1 MRRAVIVVLDGLR
14 RDLLGE
20 ENTPNLIRLASHA
33 ARFNAHRSV
42 FPSAT
47 RVASSSL
54 ATGCLPM
61 RHELQG
67 NSCALIENGRL
78 VLHDAGRPD
87 FLSHKRQVT
96 GRALAVPTLAERT
109 KELGG
114 TIVFANVSPGA
125 SYTHDPDG
133 RGYVYHRAGSF
144 GPGRIPVSADR
155 QLKATPDV
163 AGDRMMT
170 ERFIAEVLVEQRP
183 AVAVLWMGE
192 PDATQHLNPLGSPEH
207 LAGLKAADHHAG
219 MVISAVERLRE
230 AGDDVLLIATS
241 DHGHQTVSG
250 VIDIEAEL
258 VAAGLKQ
265 HAESADVIS
274 ASNGTS
280 ALIYVDPD
288 LAPSRTSSIHD
299 FLLSRAWTGRVIAA
313 DELSSVGQAPV
324 GGLAFAVSMHATGDA
339 NEFGIVGTSLAAK
352 PHFGKPDRLGCGQHG
367 GLGAQEQ
374 APFLMCVGE
383 GFAPGVDQRPT
394 SVIDVAPTVL
404 QHLGLEFGGLDGRA
418 LQDDAGATVAPPSLG
433 H

>member
-1 MRRAVIVVLDGLR
+1 MRRVVIVVLDGLR

-20 ENTPNLIRLASHA
+20 QHTPNLIRLASHA

-109 KELGG
+109 KEIGG
-114 TIVFANVSPGA
+114 AIVFANVSPGA

-133 RGYVYHRAGSF
+133 HGYVYHRAGSF
-144 GPGRIPVSADR
+144 GPGRVPVADDR

-170 ERFIAEVLVEQRP
+170 ERFISEALVEQRP

-192 PDATQHLNPLGSPEH
+192 PDATQHLNPLGSPQH
-207 LAGLKAADHHAG
+207 IAGLRAADHHAG
-219 MVISAVERLRE
+219 MVIAAVERLRE
-230 AGDDVLLIATS
+230 AGEDVLLIATS

-280 ALIYVDPD
+280 ALIYVDPE

-299 FLLSRAWTGRVIAA
+299 FLHGREWAGQVIAA
-313 DELSSVGQAPV
+313 DALSSVGQAPAN
-324 GGLAFAVSMHATGDA
+324 GLAFAVSMRATDDV
-339 NEFGIVGTSLAAK
+339 NEFGVAGTSLVAK
-352 PHFGKPDRLGCGQHG
+352 PHFGKPDRFGCGQHG

-374 APFLMCVGE
+374 APFLMCVGQ
-383 GFAPGVDQRPT
+383 GFAPGIDERPT
-394 SVIDVAPTVL
+394 SVVDVAPTVL
-404 QHLGLEFGGLDGRA
+404 RHLGLECDGLDGRA
-418 LQDDAGATVAPPSLG
+418 LQEGVGATAAPPSLPR
-433 H
+433 